1 MSEEIDNAAINVP
14 RAMLTTMILNGA
26 TGYAMVLAVLF
37 SHGDIKSIIVGYLT
51 QESCVNSNDS
61 AGRTRQ
67 LDSLSFRSSIT
78 GPDLMQGQQL

>member
-37 SHGDIKSIIVGYLT
+37 SLGDIKSIIVSYLAQGRASILT
-51 QESCVNSNDS
+51 TVP
-61 AGRTRQ
+61 AGHPNWI
-67 LDSLSFRSSIT
+67 SFHP
-78 GPDLMQGQQL
+78 GLL